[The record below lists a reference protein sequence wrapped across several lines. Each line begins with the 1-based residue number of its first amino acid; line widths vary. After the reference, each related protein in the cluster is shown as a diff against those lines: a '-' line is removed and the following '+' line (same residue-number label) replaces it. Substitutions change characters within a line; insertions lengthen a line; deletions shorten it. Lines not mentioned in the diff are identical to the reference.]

1 MKTQLPFLK
10 FAVLGTLIVGA
21 STARA
26 QGGMPDLSD
35 FAGAIAGAVN
45 NAPPKKLAPTPKG
58 GFSSGLTVPKVNP
71 GEGARAVGH
80 TIRLAIE
87 AKAGP
92 QPAFKQLE
100 DALPNVL
107 TETEKQFTKLGFAPR
122 DMGTAY
128 AFAFIELRDNATGA
142 NTPDATAKIAGRSLS
157 SAIGKFWG
165 PKFKTLPAA
174 TKENMYETLITATLL
189 DSLFTQQFDK
199 AGKKTEA
206 QTFRDASAK
215 LFEQLVGVPASQVE
229 ISPSGE
235 ISGLKKDK
243 PADAP
248 TTDAPTTDA
257 PAVAPVTDAPPMDAP
272 AQP

>member
-1 MKTQLPFLK
+1 MKTQFSL
-10 FAVLGTLIVGA
+10 AVFGA
-21 STARA
+21 LLLLCPPARA
-26 QGGMPDLSD
+26 QGGGMPDLSD
-35 FAGAIAGAVN
+35 FAGAIAGAVD
-45 NAPPKKLAPTPKG
+45 NAPPKKVATTPKG
-58 GFSSGLTVPKVNP
+58 GFSSGLIVPRIKP

-80 TIRLAIE
+80 TIRAAIE
-87 AKAGP
+87 KQSGP

-100 DALPNVL
+100 DALPGVL
-107 TETEKQFTKLGFAPR
+107 TETEKQFVRLGFAPR

-128 AFAFIELRDNATGA
+128 AFAFIELRDNATGG

-165 PKFKTLPAA
+165 PKFKNVKPAD
-174 TKENMYETLITATLL
+174 KESMYETLITATLL
-189 DSLFTQQFDK
+189 NSLFTQQFEK

-206 QTFRDASAK
+206 QTFRGASAK

-229 ISPSGE
+229 IGPDGQ
-235 ISGLKKDK
+235 ISGLKKDAPAEAPATEAPATEAPANTP

-248 TTDAPTTDA
+248 
-257 PAVAPVTDAPPMDAP
+257 PMEAP